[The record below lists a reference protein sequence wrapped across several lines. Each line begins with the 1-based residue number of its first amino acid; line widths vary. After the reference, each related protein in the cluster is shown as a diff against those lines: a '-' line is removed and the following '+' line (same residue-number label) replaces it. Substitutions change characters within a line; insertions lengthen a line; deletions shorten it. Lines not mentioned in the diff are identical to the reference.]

1 MPEPHTPIV
10 EQKPFARA
18 HGRVA
23 VQHGPDKSPLAGA
36 GVRAEQESD
45 SALEPLR
52 QELAG
57 RVRRSALEQQQINAT
72 AIPGLET
79 FRSETS
85 TSCVSTVYTPSL
97 AFIVQGAKSVN
108 FGDRE
113 LTYGPLSY
121 LVSSV
126 HMPVLGRIVHASSDE
141 PYLALKVDVDPQ
153 EVSNLVLELGSQL
166 PLDAAEA
173 EACPEASCGLC
184 LARMDRG
191 MLDAVNR
198 LMSLLDSP
206 RDVPILAPLARREII
221 YRALIGE
228 MGARMRK
235 FAVADSQVHRVSRVI
250 AVLKDRYTD
259 SLRVKDLAEE
269 VNMSESAL
277 FHTFKQVTRM
287 SPLQFQKKLRL
298 HEARRLMLS
307 EGLEAATASYRVGYE
322 SPSHF
327 SREYSRLFGAPPRA
341 DVIKLRGEQSV
352 SA

>member
-1 MPEPHTPIV
+1 MPNSNLASSIQDQNLDFSLNTTTRQDTELERLRLKLV
-10 EQKPFARA
+10 DNMLRA
-18 HGRVA
+18 VP
-23 VQHGPDKSPLAGA
+23 VD
-36 GVRAEQESD
+36 
-45 SALEPLR
+45 R
-52 QELAG
+52 QLCK
-57 RVRRSALEQQQINAT
+57 T
-72 AIPGLET
+72 AIPGLEMVG
-79 FRSETS
+79 SDSS
-85 TSCVSTVYTPSL
+85 TSCVSSVYDPSL
-97 AFIVQGAKSVN
+97 AFIVQGSKSVN

-113 LTYGPLSY
+113 LVYGPLSY

-126 HMPVLGRIVHASSDE
+126 HMPVLGRVIDASE
-141 PYLALKVDVDPQ
+141 EAPYLAMKITVEPQ
-153 EVSNLVLELGSQL
+153 EVSNLVMEMGSRL
-166 PLDAAEA
+166 PLDAAA

-184 LARMDRG
+184 LARMDLG
-191 MLDAVNR
+191 MLDAVTR
-198 LMSLLDSP
+198 LTSLLDSP
-206 RDVPILAPLARREII
+206 EDIGVLTPLIRREII

-250 AVLKDRYTD
+250 EVLKVRFTE
-259 SLRVKDLAEE
+259 SLRVKDLAGE

-341 DVIKLRGEQSV
+341 DVIKLRGEQRTT
-352 SA
+352 ALA

>member
-1 MPEPHTPIV
+1 MLDTRI
-10 EQKPFARA
+10 QAKN
-18 HGRVA
+18 GISN
-23 VQHGPDKSPLAGA
+23 PDFSKSP
-36 GVRAEQESD
+36 VPPTD
-45 SALEPLR
+45 HHLEELR
-52 QELAG
+52 QQLVANLS
-57 RVRRSALEQQQINAT
+57 RASQDRQIQET
-72 AIPGLET
+72 AIPGLHV
-79 FRSETS
+79 FRSDAT
-85 TSCVSTVYTPSL
+85 TSCVSSVYDPSL
-97 AFIVQGAKSVN
+97 GFIVQGSKTVN

-113 LTYGPLSY
+113 LVYGPLSY

-126 HMPVLGRIVHASSDE
+126 HMPVTGRIIHASPDE
-141 PYLALKVDVDPQ
+141 PYLAMKVDVDPQ
-153 EVSNLVLELGSQL
+153 EVSNLVLELGSQV
-166 PLDAAEA
+166 PFDAAA
-173 EACPEASCGLC
+173 EACPEGACGLS

-191 MLDAVNR
+191 MLDAVTR
-198 LMSLLDSP
+198 LTGLLDSP
-206 RDVPILAPLARREII
+206 QDIPVLAPLARREII
-221 YRALIGE
+221 YRALIGD

-250 AVLKDRYTD
+250 AVLKDRFTEG
-259 SLRVKDLAEE
+259 LRVRDLADE

-341 DVIKLRGEQSV
+341 DVIKLRGEQRTQ
-352 SA
+352 APA

>member
-1 MPEPHTPIV
+1 MPNSDLAPSVQDQNLDFSLNTTTGLDPELERLRLKLVDNMLRATPV
-10 EQKPFARA
+10 DRQ
-18 HGRVA
+18 
-23 VQHGPDKSPLAGA
+23 
-36 GVRAEQESD
+36 
-45 SALEPLR
+45 LR
-52 QELAG
+52 K
-57 RVRRSALEQQQINAT
+57 T
-72 AIPGLET
+72 AIPGLEMVG
-79 FRSETS
+79 SDSS
-85 TSCVSTVYTPSL
+85 TSCVSSVYDPSL
-97 AFIVQGAKSVN
+97 AFIVQGSKTVN

-113 LTYGPLSY
+113 LVYGPLSY

-126 HMPVLGRIVHASSDE
+126 HMPVLGRVLHASKEE
-141 PYLALKVDVDPQ
+141 PYLAMKITVDPQ
-153 EVSNLVLELGSQL
+153 EVSNLVLEMGSQL
-166 PLDAAEA
+166 PLDAAA

-184 LARMDRG
+184 LARMDLG
-191 MLDAVNR
+191 MLDAVTR
-198 LMSLLDSP
+198 LTSLLDTP
-206 RDVPILAPLARREII
+206 QDIGVLAPLIRREVI

-250 AVLKDRYTD
+250 DVLKDRFTE
-259 SLRVKDLAEE
+259 SLRVKDLAGE

-341 DVIKLRGEQSV
+341 DVIKLRGEQRTT
-352 SA
+352 ALA